1 VIAVRYGMRWTE
13 LLETANLAMLT
24 FPIFW
29 AC

>member
-13 LLETANLAMLT
+13 LLETANLAMM
-24 FPIFW
+24 ISSVIW